1 MDKNKALE
9 KLELVKSKRT
19 ADYIQEVLIKIED
32 YINNQETFSY
42 QETMK
47 FIQEQMSGKMGSF
60 F

>member
-47 FIQEQMSGKMGSF
+47 FIQEQMSCKMGSF